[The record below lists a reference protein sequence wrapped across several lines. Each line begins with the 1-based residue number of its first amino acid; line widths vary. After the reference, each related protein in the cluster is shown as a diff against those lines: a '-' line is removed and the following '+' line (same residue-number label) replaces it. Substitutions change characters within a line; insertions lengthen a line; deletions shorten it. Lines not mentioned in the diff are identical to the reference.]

1 MPVFHFAAPADLGW
15 LKRFKE
21 INMSD
26 TEFNASAQVA
36 QTRAAMGKRLGEI
49 IEAIIGDAR
58 VRELFDKAG
67 KHPEEYEGK
76 PTGLMALDLKVITPD
91 TKNAL
96 LVAQAAERAYML
108 AEKAGRIAANHDSLI
123 AGGAKTYA
131 PDIVAHDDPVFK
143 FVGSDR
149 DPPLLRRAQ
158 GTWMAAQMLLNN
170 EIQSVIGRIENAAYV
185 ANPVSQGPAAG
196 EGFKQAAVELYGEAA
211 KIMCGQGHYA
221 AAAKFNG
228 VAQAL
233 AQDVQAGPASG
244 EVMAALASDF
254 SNGSQALA
262 DILNDDRY
270 LAKQPVEAAFAKLG
284 GLTTKPADGSAPAPA
299 PVIS

>member
-1 MPVFHFAAPADLGW
+1 
-15 LKRFKE
+15 
-21 INMSD
+21 MSD
-26 TEFNASAQVA
+26 TEFNASAQVT
-36 QTRAAMGKRLGEI
+36 QTRASMGKRLGEI
-49 IEAIIGDAR
+49 IEAIIGDTR

-76 PTGLMALDLKVITPD
+76 PTGLMALDLKVITPE

-96 LVAQAAERAYML
+96 LVAQAAERAFTL

-123 AGGAKTYA
+123 AGGQKTYA
-131 PDIVAHDDPVFK
+131 PDIVRHDDPVFK

-149 DPPLLRRAQ
+149 DPPLLQLAQ

-170 EIQSVIGRIENAAYV
+170 EISSVIGRIENSAYV
-185 ANPVSQGPAAG
+185 ANPVSQGPAAA
-196 EGFKQAAVELYGEAA
+196 EGFKKAAVELYGEAA
-211 KIMCGQGHYA
+211 KIMCGQGHYD

-233 AQDVQAGPASG
+233 AKDVQAGPAPS

-254 SNGSQALA
+254 SNGSKAVATL
-262 DILNDDRY
+262 LHDDRY
-270 LAKQPVEAAFAKLG
+270 LATQPLEAAFAKLE
-284 GLTTKPADGSAPAPA
+284 GLTKKPADGSSPAPT
-299 PVIS
+299 PSVN